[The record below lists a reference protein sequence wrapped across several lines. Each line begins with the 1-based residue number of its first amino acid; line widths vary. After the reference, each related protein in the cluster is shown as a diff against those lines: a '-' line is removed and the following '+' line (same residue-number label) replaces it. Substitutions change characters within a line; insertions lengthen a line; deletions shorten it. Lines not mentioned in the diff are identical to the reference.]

1 VRKLAN
7 RIVVLCASTG
17 GPKAIS
23 FILKKLLLKN
33 SSMIIIQHLTP
44 NFSDIFVEN
53 LQEVSSLPIKKIED
67 GDVFEDGKV
76 YVVPSTKHLVVEGVN
91 FGISKLLD
99 RDKVDS
105 FYLPSM
111 DVTLSS
117 LVGKFKDGIM
127 VVVLTGMGND
137 TVKGIKKLKTYNK
150 DAVYVVAQG
159 KESSVIFGMNKRVIE
174 LGLADKVLE
183 LQDIP
188 DEIMRWDKGIC
199 L

>member
-1 VRKLAN
+1 
-7 RIVVLCASTG
+7 
-17 GPKAIS
+17 
-23 FILKKLLLKN
+23 
-33 SSMIIIQHLTP
+33 
-44 NFSDIFVEN
+44 
-53 LQEVSSLPIKKIED
+53 
-67 GDVFEDGKV
+67 V